1 MPFSINTHR
10 KERIKG
16 KRTGQRGRRTLPAV
30 RGKGLSDL
38 FFLLSH
44 LLKDSLCHV
53 TRLTLH
59 SIEHTHTHTNTL
71 ALGILADYHGWL
83 PDVIFPPEQQSKPN
97 KVWIPT
103 LIVLI
108 ASREL
113 LFLLPCTHTA
123 THGHTHAQPFLLCCQ
138 IHQMLFT
145 SKSFYC
151 TTHHKVQRKT
161 GERQR
166 KSQRER
172 VTWVCLRLLSSQP
185 LWALWLLLRC

>member
-59 SIEHTHTHTNTL
+59 SIKHTHT
-71 ALGILADYHGWL
+71 
-83 PDVIFPPEQQSKPN
+83 
-97 KVWIPT
+97 
-103 LIVLI
+103 
-108 ASREL
+108 
-113 LFLLPCTHTA
+113 
-123 THGHTHAQPFLLCCQ
+123 Q
-138 IHQMLFT
+138 IHLH
-145 SKSFYC
+145 SGS
-151 TTHHKVQRKT
+151 
-161 GERQR
+161 
-166 KSQRER
+166 
-172 VTWVCLRLLSSQP
+172 
-185 LWALWLLLRC
+185 WLIIMVDYLM